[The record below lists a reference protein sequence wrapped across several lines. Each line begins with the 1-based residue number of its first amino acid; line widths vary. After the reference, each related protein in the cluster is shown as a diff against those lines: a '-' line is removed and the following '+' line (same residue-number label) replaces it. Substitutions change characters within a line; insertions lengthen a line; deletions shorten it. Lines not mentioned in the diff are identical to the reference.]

1 MMVYEKVIQ
10 DVLDYIDNNLGE
22 KLTIEELATVAHF
35 SPYHFCRVFQWYV
48 GYSVMIYVRK
58 RRLEFVVS
66 EFSSSRKMIDIAMDY
81 GFESYSG
88 FAKAF
93 KRHYNGISPETYWLH
108 NQTEGKPKPL
118 RLLHMN
124 KYTGGIIMTPKIVE
138 KEAFKVAGYS
148 IGTRNVDGE
157 NNNDIPAFWRAYSSD
172 GRADKLHDSAFITSH
187 SEYGICYNHN
197 QETGEFSYI
206 IGLEVRDEQEVPE
219 SFETLVVESA
229 TYAVFSTPPSSG
241 AEFVKNIQG
250 TWVFIM
256 EEWFPTS
263 GYEYAPNGVDFEYY
277 REEMTEKGNVCDIYI
292 PVVKK

>member
-1 MMVYEKVIQ
+1 MMTYEKAIQ

-22 KLTIEELATVAHF
+22 KLTIESLAAIAHF

-66 EFSSSRKMIDIAMDY
+66 EFSRERKMIDIAMDY
-81 GFESYSG
+81 GFETYSG

-93 KRHYNGISPETYWLH
+93 KRHYNGISPEDYRGLNH
-108 NQTEGKPKPL
+108 PDEKPKPL
-118 RLLHMN
+118 LLVHMK
-124 KYTGGIIMTPKIVE
+124 KYTGGIIMTPKIIE

-148 IGTRNVDGE
+148 IETKNVDGD
-157 NNNDIPAFWRAYSSD
+157 NNRDIPAFWQAYSTD
-172 GRADKLHDSAFITSH
+172 GRADKLHDAPFITNH
-187 SEYGICYNHN
+187 SQYGICYNHN
-197 QETGEFSYI
+197 PESGGFSYI
-206 IGLEVRDEQEVPE
+206 IGLEVRSGAEVPE
-219 SFETLVVESA
+219 EFETLNVKPS
-229 TYAVFSTPPSSG
+229 TYAVFSTPPASD
-241 AEFVKNIQG
+241 EDFVKNIQG

-263 GYEYAPNGVDFEYY
+263 GYEYAPGSVDFEYY
-277 REEMTEKGNVCDIYI
+277 REEMHEKGNVCDIYI